1 MSENLKT
8 SEIVDFY
15 GQDFMITPD
24 VLTPRPETE
33 QLIDE
38 VLYLAGKPILPWVE
52 VSENVL
58 PENPV
63 ILDVGTGSGCIA
75 ITLKK
80 LIPEAEVFASDI
92 SEKAIEVAQK
102 NASRQN
108 IPIITIIAHL
118 LKNVKC
124 NPDLVVANLPYVD
137 RNWDWVDEE
146 ALKSDPEIALYAE
159 DGGLALIKELIDQAE
174 ERKIPRL
181 VLEADPCQHD
191 EIIDYASG
199 MYELVRTRGFIL
211 SFELQ

>member
-1 MSENLKT
+1 MNENLKT

-108 IPIITIIAHL
+108 IPITTIIAHL
-118 LKNVKC
+118 LENVKC

-199 MYELVRTRGFIL
+199 MYELVRARGFIL
-211 SFELQ
+211 SFELL